1 MSAHR
6 REHCR
11 KIIAQEPYGPKIL
24 AQEDFSEPSSGQPL
38 LRREDLCASLE
49 ALAPTASE
57 SYHRSVDQKALPEIM
72 KCVSEESFDDFEAF
86 LEALIPGARIY
97 VHGHDGGGDAAAG
110 DAAAA
115 ADPADDPALEEL
127 FAARGSLVEGANP
140 YSRADVVG
148 LQDVFVAR
156 PPPSEAENS
165 VHEDGGDAPPADH
178 DTENPIPIHAGAPPA
193 PDAGDAPSDGYSAR
207 AGAPPAPDAGADPG
221 EGIEMQELA
230 TTPKVKDWKKRVS
243 IKYGRGMSIKG
254 TSRTGAKVAE
264 YEKEKGPGN
273 YPYSAFVTDVLRASF
288 LCDDD
293 EAFHM
298 CWKTLEGADPTFH
311 VTRLKNKIA
320 QNVSPFNYHVN
331 GLFKSSPVPKP
342 TVGPRR
348 RRRDRSGRRRDHRAA
363 AAARPLRGGGAT
375 APRRRRDHSAD
386 THVSL

>member
-1 MSAHR
+1 M
-6 REHCR
+6 
-11 KIIAQEPYGPKIL
+11 
-24 AQEDFSEPSSGQPL
+24 
-38 LRREDLCASLE
+38 
-49 ALAPTASE
+49 
-57 SYHRSVDQKALPEIM
+57 KAL
-72 KCVSEESFDDFEAF
+72 SELGFPDLKNFLFE
-86 LEALIPGARIY
+86 LIPGAQEY
-97 VHGHDGGGDAAAG
+97 SPDHGHDEASAGGGHGGAADATGGGHGGDQAGDLNLEDIFVEKGPSVFEVKNPFHERGATAAA
-110 DAAAA
+110 
-115 ADPADDPALEEL
+115 
-127 FAARGSLVEGANP
+127 P
-140 YSRADVVG
+140 YD
-148 LQDVFVAR
+148 
-156 PPPSEAENS
+156 AENPK
-165 VHEDGGDAPPADH
+165 HAD
-178 DTENPIPIHAGAPPA
+178 APPA